1 MNTFSRL
8 VRSNTPPVEPHGGGE
23 SAHLERRDVGVGD
36 VAMYILDLRQVLL
49 WHVHKL
55 RRAHLIG

>member
-1 MNTFSRL
+1 MHTVNA
-8 VRSNTPPVEPHGGGE
+8 VRWGAKQPHGGGE
-23 SAHLERRDVGVGD
+23 QAHLERRDVGVGD
-36 VAMYILDLRQVLL
+36 VAVYILDLRQVLL